1 MKRYE
6 SYKDS
11 GVEWI
16 GDVPSHWEIN
26 RMKYLFIRSKAGI
39 WGEEEKGNPHD
50 IVCFRIADFDYQ
62 HGCLKFDNLTLRNIE
77 QKQLDDHILYK
88 MDLLIEKSG
97 GGDSTPVGRVV
108 RYNYD
113 SLSVCSNF
121 IHFVSVGTGNY
132 YNYIY
137 YYFNSMYS
145 NKINMLYFNQTT
157 GIQNLKIGE
166 YLSQRIYIPSFYEQR
181 QIASYLDSKC
191 GEVDKVISTQEKRI
205 ALLQELKQSIITHA
219 VTKGLNPN
227 VKMKDSG
234 IEWIG
239 EVPEHW
245 VVRRIKNIIS
255 LLTDY
260 DANGSFADI
269 AKNCNINNGNPYAWM
284 VRATDLEN
292 NRIGIVDGNNY
303 CDKKTYLYL
312 AKSSLC
318 TNDILLA
325 KRGEIGKSYL
335 VPKCNDPMTLAP
347 NTYLLIT
354 DKTKVDNKCLFY
366 FFQSYVGVEILRL
379 LNKSTT
385 LGALYKDDVKSINLP
400 LAPLTEQKEIASYL
414 DKRCASIDASISKAQ
429 REIELLQEYKQSL
442 ITEVVTG
449 KRKVC

>member
-1 MKRYE
+1 MKRYD

-16 GDVPSHWEIN
+16 GEVPSHWEIV
-26 RMKYLFIRSKAGI
+26 RMKYLFVRSKAGI
-39 WGEEEKGNPHD
+39 WGEEEKGNLHD

-88 MDLLIEKSG
+88 TDLLIEKSG

-121 IHFVSVGTGNY
+121 IHFVSVGNGSY

-137 YYFNSMYS
+137 YYFNSLYS

-181 QIASYLDSKC
+181 QIASYLDKKC
-191 GEVDKVISTQEKRI
+191 DEVDKVISTQEKRI
-205 ALLQELKQSIITHA
+205 ALLQELKQSIITHT
-219 VTKGLNPN
+219 VTKGLNPD

-239 EVPEHW
+239 KIPVHW
-245 VVRRIKNIIS
+245 VAYKTS
-255 LLTDY
+255 LVFNKIGSGTTPKSSEKSYYY
-260 DANGSFADI
+260 DEGYYWLQTGDLNDGEINDTSKKITKKAVVECKMIFYPKGSIVI
-269 AKNCNINNGNPYAWM
+269 AMYGATIGKLGLLNINTSTNQACCVLCPSKKI
-284 VRATDLEN
+284 N
-292 NRIGIVDGNNY
+292 NKFAFYIYKSAKQELLLDAMGGGQPNISQDII
-303 CDKKTYLYL
+303 KKL
-312 AKSSLC
+312 
-318 TNDILLA
+318 
-325 KRGEIGKSYL
+325 
-335 VPKCNDPMTLAP
+335 
-347 NTYLLIT
+347 
-354 DKTKVDNKCLFY
+354 
-366 FFQSYVGVEILRL
+366 
-379 LNKSTT
+379 
-385 LGALYKDDVKSINLP
+385 SIP
-400 LAPLTEQKEIASYL
+400 IPPIQEQQEIASYL
-414 DKRCASIDASISKAQ
+414 DKRCAQIDASISKAQ
-429 REIELLQEYKQSL
+429 KEIELLQEYKQSL